1 MEVADEAAGPSL
13 VPTLDALEASAKRA
27 SELALRMIG
36 YAAGE

>member
-1 MEVADEAAGPSL
+1 V

-27 SELALRMIG
+27 SELALRVIG